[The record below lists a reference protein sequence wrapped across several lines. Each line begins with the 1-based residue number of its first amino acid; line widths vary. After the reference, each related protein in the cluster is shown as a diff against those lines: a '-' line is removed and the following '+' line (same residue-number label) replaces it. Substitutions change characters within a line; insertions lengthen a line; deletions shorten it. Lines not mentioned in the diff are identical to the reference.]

1 MVVAQQ
7 HLPYFDP
14 RILSKLEGV
23 TLRPRGTVE
32 GTVSGSHRSPFH
44 GFAAEFA
51 EHREYVPGDDLR
63 YVDWKIYGRSDR
75 VFVKQFEEE
84 TNFAC
89 HLLLDASES
98 MTFRSDR
105 APLSKLEFAKQLVA
119 ALSYVVIKH
128 QDAVGLITFA
138 RELLQTAPPSAQTAH
153 WQQLSHLLQ
162 TTTGMSEQ
170 SDGSASPPVAGRR
183 NPDSTLG
190 AMLSEV
196 AERLD
201 RRGVVILLSDCFT
214 DAQSLFHGLAQLRSR
229 KHDLRV
235 WQIVDPAEEEFPFDD
250 PTLFRGLE
258 GWADLSVEPRML
270 RAAYQREFAAHR
282 DLLRHQCRDGH
293 IDFVSLRTDLPI
305 DLAVKLSLRTQ
316 H

>member
-14 RILSKLEGV
+14 RVLSKLEGV
-23 TLRPRGTVE
+23 TLRARGTVE
-32 GTVSGSHRSPFH
+32 GTVTGSHRSPFH
-44 GFAAEFA
+44 GFASEFA
-51 EHREYVPGDDLR
+51 EHREYVAGDDLR

-84 TNFAC
+84 TNFSC

-98 MTFRSDR
+98 MTFRSDS
-105 APLSKLEFAKQLVA
+105 APHSKLEFAKHLVA

-138 RELLQTAPPSAQTAH
+138 RELLQSARPSAQTAH
-153 WQQLSHLLQ
+153 WQRLSHLLE
-162 TTTGMSEQ
+162 TTTGPSEQ
-170 SDGSASPPVAGRR
+170 SENTRSDPGHRR
-183 NPDSTLG
+183 TNPDSTLG
-190 AMLSEV
+190 SILSEV

-201 RRGVVILLSDCFT
+201 RRGVVIVLSDCFS
-214 DAQSLFHGLAQLRSR
+214 DLSSLFRGLNQLRSR
-229 KHDLRV
+229 KHDLRL

-270 RAAYQREFAAHR
+270 RAAYQKEFASHR
-282 DLLRHQCRDGH
+282 DWLRRQCRDWH

-305 DLAVKLSLRTQ
+305 DLAVKLCLRVQ
-316 H
+316 R